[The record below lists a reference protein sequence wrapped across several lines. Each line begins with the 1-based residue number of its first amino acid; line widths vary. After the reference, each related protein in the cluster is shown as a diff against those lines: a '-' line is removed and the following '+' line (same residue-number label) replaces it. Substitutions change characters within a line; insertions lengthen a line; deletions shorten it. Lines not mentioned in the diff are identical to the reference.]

1 MTGAENTRGSVLIF
15 HATARHC
22 AHSDRLVG
30 QARVA
35 AKHACEEWPGAHV
48 LLVPVKSRAQVFTWL
63 AIAPAP
69 IHRVLLIAWG
79 DAYHAEFDASPKARL
94 RAVERARRLILMP
107 SRVAID
113 AAIVDEERWVAG
125 FLGRPEARLSAASV
139 ARRHSPGATWQ
150 FSLVAVPQ
158 LPPGALGGPDPESAA
173 YRRLLLPA
181 AERTL
186 RNEVAL
192 ELGVPCLLGVRASV
206 DDHVCW
212 DTSGQTERLGP

>member
-1 MTGAENTRGSVLIF
+1 MLIF
-15 HATARHC
+15 HAIPMHAVGNRLARE
-22 AHSDRLVG
+22 
-30 QARVA
+30 ARGA

-69 IHRVLLIAWG
+69 IHHVLLIAWG

-107 SRVAID
+107 SPIAID

-125 FLGRPEARLSAASV
+125 FFSRPEASLGVATI

-150 FSLVAVPQ
+150 FSLIDVPQ
-158 LPPGALGGPDPESAA
+158 LPAGALGGPDPKSAA

-181 AERTL
+181 RARTL
-186 RNEVAL
+186 RDEVAL
-192 ELGVPCLLGVRASV
+192 ELGVPCSLGVRVSV
-206 DDHVCW
+206 DDPVCW
-212 DTSGQTERLGP
+212 DTSGQRERVGP